1 MELPESL
8 PARLYLLAYDK
19 RRRRLTARTQLG
31 YALRAAALADLEL
44 RGNLADEGGKVR
56 VADDRPVGDPVLDA
70 VLQEIAGSRPRGW
83 GHWVRAGQRAIK
95 RAVQDQLDAG
105 RWIRVAPRRVLG
117 LFPAATITLRDPRA
131 LSRLTLI
138 AARTLHGGR
147 PAERVDRRDAALVAL
162 AAAGE
167 LPVLPRRQR
176 RAQRHRIT
184 RLTER
189 SGSAAPALHKVVQL
203 VKGSAGGG

>member
-19 RRRRLTARTQLG
+19 RRQRLTARTQLG
-31 YALRAAALADLEL
+31 YVLRAAALADLEL
-44 RGNLADEGGKVR
+44 RGDLADEDGKVR
-56 VADDRPVGDPVLDA
+56 VVADRRVDDPVLDA
-70 VLQEIAGSRPRGW
+70 VLQEIAGSRPRTW
-83 GHWVRAGQRAIK
+83 GHWVRAGQRATK
-95 RAVQDQLDAG
+95 RAVRDQLDAG
-105 RWIRVAPRRVLG
+105 RWIRVEPRRVLG
-117 LFPAATITLRDPRA
+117 LFPAATVTLRDPRA
-131 LSRLTLI
+131 LSRLTLT

-147 PAERVDRRDAALVAL
+147 PAERLDRRDATLVAL

-167 LPVLPRRQR
+167 LPLLSRRQR
-176 RAQRHRIT
+176 REQRRRII

-203 VKGSAGGG
+203 VKGSAAG

>member
-19 RRRRLTARTQLG
+19 RRQRLTARIQLG
-31 YALRAAALADLEL
+31 YVLRAAALADLEL
-44 RGNLADEGGKVR
+44 RGDLADEDGKVR
-56 VADDRPVGDPVLDA
+56 VVADRRVEDPVLDA
-70 VLQEIAGSRPRGW
+70 VLQEIAGSRPRTW
-83 GHWVRAGQRAIK
+83 GHWVRAGQRATK
-95 RAVQDQLDAG
+95 RAVRDQLDAG
-105 RWIRVAPRRVLG
+105 RWIRVEPRRVLG
-117 LFPAATITLRDPRA
+117 LFPAATVTLRDPRA
-131 LSRLTLI
+131 LSRLTLT

-147 PAERVDRRDAALVAL
+147 PAERLDRRDAALVAL

-167 LPVLPRRQR
+167 LPLLSRRQR
-176 RAQRHRIT
+176 REQRRRIT

-203 VKGSAGGG
+203 VKGSAAG

>member
-83 GHWVRAGQRAIK
+83 GHWVRAGRRAIK

-117 LFPAATITLRDPRA
+117 LVPAATITLRDPRA

>member
-19 RRRRLTARTQLG
+19 RRQRLTARTQLG
-31 YALRAAALADLEL
+31 YVLRAAALADLEL
-44 RGNLADEGGKVR
+44 RGDLADEDGKVR
-56 VADDRPVGDPVLDA
+56 VVADRRVDDPVLDA
-70 VLQEIAGSRPRGW
+70 VLQEIAGSRPRTW
-83 GHWVRAGQRAIK
+83 GHWVRAGQRATK
-95 RAVQDQLDAG
+95 RAVRDQLDAG
-105 RWIRVAPRRVLG
+105 RWIRVEPRRVLG
-117 LFPAATITLRDPRA
+117 LFPAATVTLRDPRA
-131 LSRLTLI
+131 LSRLTLT

-147 PAERVDRRDAALVAL
+147 PAERLDRRDATLVAL

-167 LPVLPRRQR
+167 LPVLSRRQR
-176 RAQRHRIT
+176 REQRRRIT

-203 VKGSAGGG
+203 VKGSAAG